1 MLTAAVYQQFQPLGR
16 FSRFTSQHAENCIDC
31 RNKNMKKY
39 IGIPTL
45 LEIPSLEGTVDLC
58 RDLGLSII
66 EVNMTRPEFLPKSLH
81 KQNILNFASI
91 HGMEFTLHL
100 PEEMDLGTFHD
111 PIRDAWLEYLK
122 NTIQWASD
130 SGIKLATMHL
140 TNGIYYTLPD
150 GKEWLYEKYQ
160 AEYLKRMVSS
170 FEIIFS
176 GMPKGFQL
184 CIENCGNFHLP
195 FIKAVLENIN
205 IGLTWDVGHDAEA
218 GYRDNEYLGTNF
230 NKIGH
235 VHLHD
240 VSNGKAH
247 KELFTGEIDIDSII
261 SFIVS
266 NGIKAIVEVKT
277 INSLRRSIS
286 KLRDR
291 FAHYQD

>member
-1 MLTAAVYQQFQPLGR
+1 M
-16 FSRFTSQHAENCIDC
+16 I
-31 RNKNMKKY
+31 KY

-58 RDLGLSII
+58 RDLGLSIL

-81 KQNILNFASI
+81 KQKILDFASTQ
-91 HGMEFTLHL
+91 GMEFTLHL

-111 PIRDAWLEYLK
+111 PIRDAWLDYLK
-122 NTIQWASD
+122 NTIQWAYD

-140 TNGIYYTLPD
+140 PNGIYYTLPD
-150 GKEWLYEKYQ
+150 RKEWLYEKYK
-160 AEYLKRMVSS
+160 AEYLKRMISS
-170 FEIIFS
+170 FETIFNR
-176 GMPKGFQL
+176 MPNGFQL

-195 FIKAVLENIN
+195 FIKAVIDNIN

-218 GYRDNEYLGTNF
+218 DYCDKQYLESNS
-230 NKIGH
+230 NKIHH

-261 SFIVS
+261 NFIVS

-277 INSLRRSIS
+277 VDSLRKSIS

-291 FAHYQD
+291 FARHQHQADYKCLKCGHESISKIKCIYCGGQELEKVS